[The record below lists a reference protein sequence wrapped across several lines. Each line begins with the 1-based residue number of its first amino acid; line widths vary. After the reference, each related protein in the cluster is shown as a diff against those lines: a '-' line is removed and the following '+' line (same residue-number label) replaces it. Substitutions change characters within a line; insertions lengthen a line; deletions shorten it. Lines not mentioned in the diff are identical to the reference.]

1 VNKGWNCTS
10 KGVVLSLLLSVFLSS
25 CSLLGSGET
34 VREVVGGGLSPKE
47 LNELAKGM
55 LDFGRSAQAIDNYR
69 TIIAA
74 FPKSKYAINARVQIA
89 YISYKTEKYQQAF
102 KEIDKF
108 VERYPN
114 SETTPYLYYLRCTII
129 EEQAKSSLDGLLTE
143 RAQREVQSLQ
153 KAQSCYTN
161 LADQF
166 PSSPYAKDAKTK
178 LSEINN
184 TVARHEFI
192 VALYYTNNNSHIA
205 AVNRCKYI
213 IENYSG
219 TDSIAD
225 ALHLMAE
232 NYDAMGIE
240 QLAVDARSV
249 FALNFPEYEAEYD

>member
-1 VNKGWNCTS
+1 MSNRIG
-10 KGVVLSLLLSVFLSS
+10 LLLLFSIFLGG
-25 CSLLGSGET
+25 CSLLGSGEK
-34 VREVVGGGLSPKE
+34 VREPVGGGLSPKE
-47 LNELAKGM
+47 LNEQAEDM
-55 LDFGRSAQAIDNYR
+55 LDFGRSAQAIDSYR

-74 FPKSKYAINARVQIA
+74 FPRSKYAVNARTQIA
-89 YISYKTEKYQQAF
+89 YIYYKTEQYQQAF
-102 KEIDKF
+102 REIGKLL
-108 VERYPN
+108 ERYPN
-114 SETTPYLYYLRCTII
+114 SETTPYLYYLRCTIF

-184 TVARHEFI
+184 TVARHDFF
-192 VALYYTNNNSHIA
+192 VALYYTNNKAHIA

-213 IENYSG
+213 IENYKN

-225 ALHLMAE
+225 ALHLMAL
-232 NYDAMGIE
+232 NYDVMGAV
-240 QLAVDARSV
+240 QLAKDARRV
-249 FALNFPEYEAEYD
+249 LNLNFPEYMAEYD